1 MKGCK
6 ILNTILKKFPP
17 IIMLAMIVQFFI
29 FSENVFSPTPLINT
43 SYIFLSS
50 NTASVTTQKIIV
62 AIFLFIVLCVPTYLS
77 ESLMLS
83 SIYCGIIVIG
93 TIIFKEMFFVYLTF
107 VLSIPGMLVG
117 AIVEI
122 PLSILRFFFS
132 GLSGA
137 WIAWIFQLAAHIGL
151 ACLLSY
157 PAEILLDSAQETT
170 AKKTKQ
176 TQDTSDAFS
185 RSMNS
190 IVEGIDEVN
199 KEQREKEKLE
209 TLKDIDYRLRNLDHK
224 K

>member
-6 ILNTILKKFPP
+6 IMNTILKKIPP

-50 NTASVTTQKIIV
+50 NTASVTIQKIIV
-62 AIFLFIVLCVPTYLS
+62 AVFLFIVLCVPTYLS

-83 SIYCGIIVIG
+83 SIYCSIIVIG

-122 PLSILRFFFS
+122 PLSILRVFFS

-137 WIAWIFQLAAHIGL
+137 WIAWIFQFAAHIGL

-157 PAEILLDSAQETT
+157 PTEILLDSAQETA

-176 TQDTSDAFS
+176 TQDTSDTFS
-185 RSMNS
+185 RSMNL

-209 TLKDIDYRLRNLDHK
+209 TLKDIDYRLRNLDRK